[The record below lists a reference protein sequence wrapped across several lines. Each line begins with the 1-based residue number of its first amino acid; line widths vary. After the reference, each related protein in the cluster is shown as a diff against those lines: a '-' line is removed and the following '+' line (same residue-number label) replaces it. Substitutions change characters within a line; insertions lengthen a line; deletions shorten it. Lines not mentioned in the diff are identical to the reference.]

1 MTESTSNATIL
12 NFDVIFKLVCS
23 GIRVRAYT
31 SDFDKYALIDGVK
44 TFIEDYSSQLEQWQA
59 KEKPRTVEE
68 FNAAVQGGSEVA
80 TAVRNHLL
88 RGVEIEYDEARLNEA
103 FFTPYVKKYYY
114 LDPAFGDDLNRCADA
129 YKPSQPNTTLMV
141 FMKDGKFGCLLTD
154 MVPLAINGMDKF
166 YCLPF
171 SIYEEGTLPHENV
184 TDFAR
189 DYFRKHYNDESIS
202 KWDVFYYIYA
212 LFHHPDYIKT
222 YPWEGEL
229 PRVPLVESFWK
240 FRAIGARLGKLHLGY
255 ERNSRFK
262 LHWKQTAEGLET
274 ISFRVMEMILHQEH
288 SNLPPKANKNP
299 TRSAFYRKKAAEAK
313 ERIARELWHPQ
324 TPAASLLWEALRD
337 GRLDNLDFQRVASR
351 KNPSMFTAFRC
362 SAANLRLEIT
372 GMYGEEGR
380 RNAPD
385 GGLILYI
392 TNNDIFNMLEEVL
405 VHILMIVDEQLPQRI
420 TDTQV
425 ARQVTTAEVEQI
437 IPDRDYKTYNAVRI
451 NNTLTL
457 ENIPQEA
464 YDYRLAGKSALEWL
478 IDGYQVHVDDVT
490 GREMDPNTFGGTD
503 AQYLI
508 KLFERVLNV
517 SVETAKIMVDLR
529 QRKI

>member
-1 MTESTSNATIL
+1 MSEDNSTAKIL
-12 NFDVIFKLVCS
+12 NFDVIFKLVCP

-31 SDFDKYALIDGVK
+31 SDFDKHLLVDGVN
-44 TFIEDYSSQLEQWQA
+44 TFIEDYSSQLDAWKA
-59 KEKPRTVEE
+59 KEKPKTVEE
-68 FNAAVQGGSEVA
+68 FNAAVKGSTEA
-80 TAVRNHLL
+80 STIVRNHLL
-88 RGVEIEYDEARLNEA
+88 RGVALEYDEARLNEA
-103 FFTPYVKKYYY
+103 FFLPYVKKHYYY
-114 LDPAFGDDLNRCADA
+114 DPAFGDDMSLCADA
-129 YKPSQPNTTLMV
+129 YKPSQPNTTLIV
-141 FMKDGKFGCLLTD
+141 FMNEGKFGCILTD
-154 MVPLAINGMDKF
+154 LVPLAMNGMDKF

-171 SIYEEGTLPHENV
+171 SIYEAGALPSENV

-189 DYFRKHYNDESIS
+189 DYFRNHYQDESIS

-222 YPWEGEL
+222 FPWTGEL

-240 FRAIGARLGKLHLGY
+240 LRAIGARLGKLHMNY
-255 ERNSRFK
+255 ERSGRFK
-262 LHWKQTAEGLET
+262 LNWKQTAEGLET
-274 ISFRVMEMILHQEH
+274 ISFRVTEMILHQEH
-288 SNLPPKANKNP
+288 SALPPKANKNP

-324 TPAASLLWEALRD
+324 TPAASLMWEALRD
-337 GRLDNLDFQRVASR
+337 GRLDDLEFKRAASR

-362 SAANLRLEIT
+362 DAANLRIEIT

-385 GGLILYI
+385 GGLIFYI

-405 VHILMIVDEQLPQRI
+405 VHILMIVDEQMPQRV
-420 TDTQV
+420 TDTQI
-425 ARQVTTAEVEQI
+425 ASQVTTAEVAQI
-437 IPDRDYKTYNAVRI
+437 IPDRDYKTYNTIRI
-451 NNTLTL
+451 NNTLSL

-464 YDYRLAGKSALEWL
+464 YDYRPGGKSALEWL
-478 IDGYQVHVDDVT
+478 IGGYQVHTDDVT

-503 AQYLI
+503 AQYII

-517 SVETAKIMVDLR
+517 SVETAKIMMDLR
-529 QRKI
+529 NRKI